1 MRLTADARLGPYIIE
16 GAIGAGGMGE
26 VYRARHT
33 TLDRHVAI
41 KVLPTSLATDADA
54 RARFER
60 EAKAV
65 AALSHPNILAIHDFA
80 ADGAT
85 AYVVM
90 ELLEGATLR
99 ERLDG
104 GPLPIKKAAQ
114 IARDVALGLG
124 AAHDAGFVHRD
135 LKPENIFLTAAG
147 HVKILDFGL
156 ARSTHVTAGDDPN
169 SPTFIRKT
177 DPGTVMGTIGYM
189 SPEQVKG
196 LTVDHRS
203 DIFSLGCVL
212 FEMVSGRKPFER
224 PTAAETMTAVLRE
237 DPVEVARPDGAIHAS
252 LDQLIRHCLEKE
264 PAERFQSARDL
275 AFALQAS
282 TGTSTSSGP
291 VARPVSSRRSTWPVG
306 IAAALVLLGA
316 GIAGG
321 HYLWTNVADAGP
333 QPLTFQQISDV
344 RGLST
349 QPTLSPD
356 GKTVVYAHVAAD
368 DNNLYLLRVGSRTPV
383 LLTPGAPA
391 GNSDPAFSPDGER
404 IAFRS
409 ERDGGGLFIMSATGE
424 SVRRLTNVG
433 YNPSWSPDGKEIV
446 ASSGRFISPT
456 DRGSIADGLT
466 IVNVATGETRRVL
479 KNVDAMQPAWS
490 PHGQRIA
497 YWGLRAGSGQRDLW
511 TIAADG
517 SELDKGPTAV
527 TNDTAVDWSPSWSPD
542 GRFLYFSSRRGGT
555 MNLWRVAIDEASG
568 RRRGEPEPITTP
580 TAWSGFYSFSR
591 DGSRLAFASVNW
603 RSTLFK
609 VPFDPARETVT
620 GPPVPMLK
628 GSRAIRDHS
637 ISPDQQWV
645 ALMETGE
652 RESIIV
658 ARTDGSEYRR
668 ITDDDFRNRSPQ
680 WSPDGQRLLF
690 YSDRSGAYDVWTV
703 RPDGSGLARLTQ
715 TAVSPNFPTWS
726 PDGTRIAVSTVS
738 KPWWQIVD
746 VTHPPAT
753 APEASMPQIASDTA
767 FWPSSWS
774 RDGRRIAGLAMHA
787 DATPAGTAVYEIA
800 TRQFT
805 IIPTSSFSWVTSIWL
820 PDNERLLVRTD
831 QGVLLA
837 NARTHA
843 TKLLVPV
850 GGYAIGRSVGVTADG
865 RWITYTETGTEGEIW
880 LATFA
885 RK

>member
-1 MRLTADARLGPYIIE
+1 MRLTPGARLGPYIIE
-16 GAIGAGGMGE
+16 GPIGAGGMGE

-33 TLDRHVAI
+33 TLDRLVAI
-41 KVLPTSLATDADA
+41 KVLPASLAADADA

-80 ADGAT
+80 ADDAT

-99 ERLDG
+99 ERLAG

-114 IARDVALGLG
+114 IARDVALGLA
-124 AAHDAGFVHRD
+124 AAHDAGIVHRD
-135 LKPENIFLTAAG
+135 VKPENVFITAAG

-156 ARSTHVTAGDDPN
+156 ARPMHVTAADDPN

-196 LTVDHRS
+196 LPADHRS
-203 DIFSLGCVL
+203 DIFSLGCTL
-212 FEMVSGRKPFER
+212 FEMVSGRQPFER
-224 PTAAETMTAVLRE
+224 PTSAETMTAVLRE
-237 DPVEVARPDGAIHAS
+237 DPAEITRPDGAIPSA
-252 LDQLIRHCLEKE
+252 LDQVVHHCLEKE

-275 AFALQAS
+275 AFALQALS
-282 TGTSTSSGP
+282 GGSIASGP
-291 VARPVSSRRSTWPVG
+291 AASPASRGRATWPL
-306 IAAALVLLGA
+306 AAAAAVALLGA
-316 GIAGG
+316 GVAAG
-321 HYLWTNVADAGP
+321 HYLWTMAPEAP
-333 QPLTFQQISDV
+333 AQPIAFQQISDV

-349 QPTLSPD
+349 EPTLSPD
-356 GKTVVYAHVAAD
+356 GKTVVYAHVGAD

-383 LLTPGAPA
+383 LLTPNAPA
-391 GNSDPAFSPDGER
+391 GNRDPAFSPDGEH

-409 ERDGGGLFIMSATGE
+409 ERDGGGIFIMTATGE
-424 SVRRLTNVG
+424 SVRRLTDVG

-446 ASSGRFISPT
+446 VSRGRFISPT
-456 DRGSIADGLT
+456 DRGSVAEGLWV
-466 IVNVATGETRRVL
+466 VNVATGARRQVL
-479 KNVDAMQPAWS
+479 KKLDAMQPAWS

-497 YWGLRAGSGQRDLW
+497 YWGLRGGTGQRDLW

-517 SELDKGPTAV
+517 SELDKGPGEV
-527 TNDTAVDWSPSWSPD
+527 TNDTAVDWSPTWSPD
-542 GRFLYFSSRRGGT
+542 GGFLYFSSRRGGT
-555 MNLWRVAIDEASG
+555 MNLWRVAIDETTG
-568 RRRGEPEPITTP
+568 RRRGQPEPVTTP
-580 TAWSGFYSFSR
+580 SAWSGFYSFSR
-591 DGSRLAFASVNW
+591 DGSRLAFASLNW

-609 VPFDPARETVT
+609 VPFDPARETLT
-620 GPPVPMLK
+620 GSPVPMLK
-628 GSRAIRDHS
+628 GSHAIRDHS
-637 ISPDQQWV
+637 VSPDQKWV
-645 ALMETGE
+645 ALMESGE
-652 RESIIV
+652 REAIIV

-690 YSDRSGAYDVWTV
+690 YSDRGGTYDVWTV
-703 RPDGSGLARLTQ
+703 RPDGSGLEPLTRS
-715 TAVSPNFPTWS
+715 TVSPNFPTWS

-738 KPWWQIVD
+738 KPWWQIID
-746 VTHPPAT
+746 VTHPPAQT
-753 APEASMPQIASDTA
+753 PDDSLPQISPDTA

-774 RDGRRIAGLAMHA
+774 ADGRRLAGLAMHA

-805 IIPTSSFSWVTSIWL
+805 VIPTTAISWVTSIWL
-820 PDNERLLVRTD
+820 PDNERLLVRD
-831 QGVLLA
+831 DRGVLLA
-837 NARTHA
+837 NVRTRA
-843 TKLLVPV
+843 TKLLVAV
-850 GGYAIGRSVGVTADG
+850 GGYSIGRSVGVTADA

-880 LATFA
+880 LATLG